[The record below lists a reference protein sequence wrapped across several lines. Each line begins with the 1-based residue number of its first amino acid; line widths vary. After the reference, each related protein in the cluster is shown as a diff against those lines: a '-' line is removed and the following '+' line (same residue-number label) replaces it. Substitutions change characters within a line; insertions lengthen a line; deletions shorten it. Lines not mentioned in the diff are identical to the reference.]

1 MKKTL
6 TIEGMSC
13 SHCTAAVEKALSCI
27 PGVRSVKVDLDS
39 KSAVVEAVE
48 GVTLIEL
55 EKAVTDAGYEVKN
68 IS

>member
-27 PGVRSVKVDLDS
+27 PGVRSVKVDLDR